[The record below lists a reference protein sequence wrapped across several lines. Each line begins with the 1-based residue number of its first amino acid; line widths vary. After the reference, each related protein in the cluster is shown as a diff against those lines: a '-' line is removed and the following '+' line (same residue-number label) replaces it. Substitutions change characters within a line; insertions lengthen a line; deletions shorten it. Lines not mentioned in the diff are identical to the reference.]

1 MSIPAIIIIL
11 LLLWLASSRIL
22 MVQESDTYE
31 VGMFSN
37 SFPIIIIVLLS
48 VLITVIIGI
57 MVMHVQAIIS
67 FIIIID
73 TPRFKNSSCEMY
85 IHMSSSAVTHLM

>member
-1 MSIPAIIIIL
+1 MSIPAIIIL
-11 LLLWLASSRIL
+11 LSLWLASSRIL

-37 SFPIIIIVLLS
+37 PFPIIIIVLLS

-57 MVMHVQAIIS
+57 MVMHVQVIIS

-73 TPRFKNSSCEMY
+73 TPRFKNISCEMY